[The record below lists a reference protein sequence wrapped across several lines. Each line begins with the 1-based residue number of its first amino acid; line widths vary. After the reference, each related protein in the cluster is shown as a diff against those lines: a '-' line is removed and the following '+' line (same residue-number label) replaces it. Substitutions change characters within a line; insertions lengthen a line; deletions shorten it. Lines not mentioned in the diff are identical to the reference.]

1 MTFPLRRNLALL
13 LGLGFALSG
22 ACPILRAA
30 SPPLMTG
37 DPGTPGAG
45 HWEINLGVSGERR
58 SGAKLWECP
67 MLDFNYGIGDTVQ
80 LKYEVPYLV
89 QDEAGQSRR
98 SGWGNS
104 EAGVKWRFHDTASQ
118 GGWAASVYPQLEFN
132 NAGSSSDDRG
142 LVESGSTFL
151 LPVQVEKQLGGV
163 KLNLELGREFRA
175 SEDAWFYGAAVSRP
189 LNARVELGV
198 ELTGAATA
206 GLDRSRLA
214 VNGGLTFAVDES
226 SSLHVAV
233 GRELHNHSEPVATLL
248 GYIGWQWR
256 R

>member
-1 MTFPLRRNLALL
+1 
-13 LGLGFALSG
+13 
-22 ACPILRAA
+22 
-30 SPPLMTG
+30 MTG

-45 HWEINLGVSGERR
+45 HCEINLGVSGERHPGV
-58 SGAKLWECP
+58 SAWKCP
-67 MLDFNYGIGDTVQ
+67 ILDFNYGLGETVQ

-89 QDEAGQSRR
+89 LGEAGQSRR

-104 EAGVKWRFHDTASQ
+104 EAGVKWRFLDTTSQ
-118 GGWAASVYPQLEFN
+118 GGLAISVYPQLEFN
-132 NAGSSSDDRG
+132 NADSASDDRG

-151 LPVQVEKQLGGV
+151 LPVQVEKRLGGV

-189 LNARVELGV
+189 LNARVELGL
-198 ELTGAATA
+198 ELTGAATP
-206 GLDRSRLA
+206 GLDRSRLV
-214 VNGGLTFAVDES
+214 VNSGLTFAVDDR

-233 GRELHNHSEPVATLL
+233 GRELHNHSDPVATLV
-248 GYIGWQWR
+248 GYLGWQWR